1 MTAAPTYEAN
11 MIAEAIGHL
20 QIARA
25 ALRHAGLD
33 DAADEVDD
41 IIARLTGDEDACDDD
56 GLTDAEADAMTLASA
71 GMGTDEDY
79 GYQGSAE
86 DY

>member
-1 MTAAPTYEAN
+1 MANTYEEN
-11 MIAEAIGHL
+11 MLADAIGHL
-20 QIARA
+20 QIARK

-41 IIARLTGDEDACDDD
+41 TIARLMGDDDRGDDD